1 MKFKTPRCYF
11 AGLLTYAVC
20 LLLAGLPVY
29 EPTLN
34 TQALEQYAIAALIAS
49 VLVELV
55 VLTGIGRFVQDEHAA
70 FLQALLGIG
79 ICAGLYTYLSPMTR
93 PEIMLISLLWIG
105 VGLVHLNPW
114 RVMVLLGGYT
124 GIYYWAFA
132 YSLTDNADIQH
143 SDTLFMLMLSLVVGG
158 FMYIRARRYQKAGA
172 HHDEQAARLEV
183 AEARIREFT
192 EQDGETTALKFTYF
206 RNQLVKE
213 KARAEREDSSFSVA
227 LIEIDQYDEMLRTIG
242 EHATGEVLRQFSERA
257 TKLVLDMDAL
267 GLWDKG
273 FKPLGRMTRGRFSL
287 MLPNYDFEDARKCMQ
302 RLHSAVDFQYI
313 RTHVGVIGITLSIG
327 FTEYAK
333 GESED
338 EVMLL
343 AAHALEQ
350 AKKHNGN
357 DFVGLPRDNN
367 GDAAGY
373 GLGKLALSTQH

>member
-1 MKFKTPRCYF
+1 MNTKTPRSYF
-11 AGLLTYAVC
+11 AGLLAYAAC
-20 LLLAGLPVY
+20 LALAAIPVY
-29 EPTLN
+29 EP
-34 TQALEQYAIAALIAS
+34 ALSLPAMEQYAIAALIAS
-49 VLVELV
+49 VLVEAV
-55 VLTGIGRFVQDEHAA
+55 VLTGLGRLIQDEHGA
-70 FLQALLGIG
+70 FLQALFGIG
-79 ICAGLYTYLSPMTR
+79 ICAGLYAYLSPMAR
-93 PEIMLISLLWIG
+93 PEIMLISLLWIA
-105 VGLVHLNPW
+105 VGLVHLQPW
-114 RVMVLLGGYT
+114 RVMVLIGAYT

-132 YSLTDNADIQH
+132 YNLTDAANIQH
-143 SDTLFMLMLSLVVGG
+143 SDTVFMLMMSLVVGG
-158 FMYIRARRYQKAGA
+158 FMYFRARRYQKAEVQR
-172 HHDEQAARLEV
+172 DEQAARLEA
-183 AEARIREFT
+183 AEARVREFT

-213 KARAEREDSSFSVA
+213 KARAEREGTTFSVA

-273 FKPLGRMTRGRFSL
+273 FRPLGRMTRGRFSL

-313 RTHVGVIGITLSIG
+313 RTHVGVMGITLSIG

-357 DFVGLPRDNN
+357 DFVGLPRDARDDLASF
-367 GDAAGY
+367 GAGRAS
-373 GLGKLALSTQH
+373 LATQH